1 MNQPF
6 VLLWG
11 KRSRCC
17 KLSQVFPQS
26 SAIIYSS
33 K

>member
-17 KLSQVFPQS
+17 KLS
-26 SAIIYSS
+26 
-33 K
+33 